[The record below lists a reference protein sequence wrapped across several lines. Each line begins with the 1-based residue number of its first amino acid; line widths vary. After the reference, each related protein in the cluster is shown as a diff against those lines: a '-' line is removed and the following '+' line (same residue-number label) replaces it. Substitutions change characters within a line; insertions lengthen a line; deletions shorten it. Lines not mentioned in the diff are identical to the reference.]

1 MENKNYLTIGKLSS
15 YSGIHIKAL
24 RYYES
29 IGILHPALIDANNGY
44 RYYSHAHIPYVK
56 IIKLCADYGIP
67 LGTFNDFIKSETEIN
82 LIKIIIKASNILELK
97 EKQLK
102 EDKQFLEYIQNEI
115 SLSQK
120 LDSSINVDLE
130 QTHEDFILIPFDDV
144 FFSNKYYDTI
154 NKTISMLKD
163 LEIEFFNRIGCYYS
177 LQYGNYDK
185 FLALKVRGHSS
196 KLKNI
201 KILHIDHVCV
211 QAQHIEPDKIT
222 DELIRLKKLKQNSI
236 LILETYENPYNF
248 STPHLELRILLN

>member
-82 LIKIIIKASNILELK
+82 LIEIIRKASKILELK

-102 EDKQFLEYIQNEI
+102 
-115 SLSQK
+115 
-120 LDSSINVDLE
+120 
-130 QTHEDFILIPFDDV
+130 
-144 FFSNKYYDTI
+144 
-154 NKTISMLKD
+154 
-163 LEIEFFNRIGCYYS
+163 
-177 LQYGNYDK
+177 
-185 FLALKVRGHSS
+185 
-196 KLKNI
+196 
-201 KILHIDHVCV
+201 
-211 QAQHIEPDKIT
+211 
-222 DELIRLKKLKQNSI
+222 
-236 LILETYENPYNF
+236 
-248 STPHLELRILLN
+248 